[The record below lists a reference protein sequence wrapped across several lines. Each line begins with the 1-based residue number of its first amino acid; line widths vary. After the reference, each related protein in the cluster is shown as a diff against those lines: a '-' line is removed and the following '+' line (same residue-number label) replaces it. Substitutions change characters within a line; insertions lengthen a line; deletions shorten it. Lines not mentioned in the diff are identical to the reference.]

1 MSETTQQSTEPPA
14 GLVAFDTGKSTVT
27 LAVDATIYPLQAL
40 YGASYIFID
49 RCYVFIDRA
58 EEGQFRVVLSPKD
71 ANPDAEALRSLVG
84 EFANELLSCA
94 WRHQI
99 TQDNRVAI
107 ETVTM
112 QAIAGAMGEPSLDDL
127 AAFDFSDEDFDDPL
141 GIAQSWE
148 EKHGKKK
155 PKDPP
160 PADSGDEPRTAAA
173 EATQA
178 EAEAPAETEQAAQ
191 AVQVEQAA
199 AAAEADAAPAVS
211 DGAAQ

>member
-14 GLVAFDTGKSTVT
+14 GLVAFDTAKATVT

-49 RCYVFIDRA
+49 RCYVFIDRP

-71 ANPDAEALRSLVG
+71 ASPDAEALRSLVG

-127 AAFDFSDEDFDDPL
+127 AAFDFSDEAFDDPL

-148 EKHGKKK
+148 EKHGKSK
-155 PKDPP
+155 PKEPP
-160 PADSGDEPRTAAA
+160 PADSGDEPRT
-173 EATQA
+173 
-178 EAEAPAETEQAAQ
+178 EQAAQ
-191 AVQVEQAA
+191 AAQAEQVAA
-199 AAAEADAAPAVS
+199 AGDAAPAVS